1 MGVRRPT
8 GFTLLEL
15 VVVVAIVLVVAAGAM
30 LAWPRVEAA
39 FALETGLHQLASELQ
54 VARALAVAS
63 AGRVRVVLRVG
74 ERRYRRERA
83 LEGGYE
89 VDRVGALPSGIAVA
103 AVGSGGDLAFS
114 GRGDGENA
122 TVVLADRRGVRRS
135 LVLNQ
140 RGRMTIGGAAP

>member
-1 MGVRRPT
+1 MRVRRLA

-15 VVVVAIVLVVAAGAM
+15 VVVMAIAAVVAGGAM
-30 LAWPRVEAA
+30 LVWPRVEGAL
-39 FALETGLHQLASELQ
+39 ALEAGLQQLASELR

-63 AGRVRVVLRVG
+63 AGRVRVVLRGG

-83 LEGGYE
+83 EDGGFE
-89 VDRVGALPSGIAVA
+89 IDRVGDLPRGILVA
-103 AVGSGGDLAFS
+103 AVGSGGDLTFS

-140 RGRMTIGGAAP
+140 RGRMTIAGAAP

>member
-1 MGVRRPT
+1 MRGRQQ

-15 VVVVAIVLVVAAGAM
+15 VVVTAIVVVVAAGSA
-30 LAWPRVEAA
+30 LVWPRVETAL
-39 FALETGLHQLASELQ
+39 ALEAGLHQLASELR

-63 AGRVRVVLRVG
+63 AGRVRVVLRIG
-74 ERRYRRERA
+74 DRRYRRERA
-83 LEGGYE
+83 ADGGYE
-89 VDRVGALPSGIAVA
+89 TDHVGDLPRGIAVA
-103 AVGSGGDLAFS
+103 AVGSGGDLAFN

-140 RGRMTIGGAAP
+140 RGRLTIGGAEP